1 MRFVA
6 LLGAAALAA
15 ALAAP
20 AAAQPERILDF
31 DSRIVV
37 AESGSMTVVETITAY
52 AAGEKIKRGIYR
64 DFPTIYDGPLGTR
77 VEVPFQVV
85 RVLRDGSSEA
95 YHTERREN
103 GVRVY
108 IGRSDTMLPHGVHTF
123 VLVYTT
129 SRQIGF
135 FADHDELYWN
145 VTGNGWELPIEHA
158 SATVVLPEA
167 VPRDRVHLEAYT
179 GFQGARDR
187 GYRSSIDPRGGD
199 AHFETTVPLE
209 ARQGLT
215 IVVDFPKGFVHEPT
229 REEKWEAF
237 RRSNAGLFVGA
248 GGLLAVLL
256 YYAIAWLL
264 VGRDPRRGTIIPLFE
279 PPLKMAP
286 ACVRYALEMGYD
298 KRCFTA
304 AVLDMAVK
312 GVLRIDEEDG
322 EYTLVRLSDDRSA
335 LSLDERRAAA
345 SLLTGERLKLTNAHH
360 TTIQKA
366 ISSLREAL
374 KLQYEGKM
382 FVANRRW
389 VIPGMV
395 LSVLAV
401 IAAAL
406 GGPSEQVGPLVFI
419 LIWLSGWTFGVFA
432 LLRGV
437 VQAWSAALRPGLSP
451 LSKIGTWGAALFITA
466 FSLPFVGGE
475 AMGLYFMARM
485 SSVWMPVLLLVLIG
499 SNFLFFDLLKRP
511 TRAGRALMDQIEGF
525 RMYLATAEGDRLA
538 QVQSPPRTPELFEKL
553 LPYALALGVE
563 NEWSEKFSDV
573 LAAAGRSEG
582 GYQPAWYRGSA
593 WSSLGAAGFASSMG
607 SSFSSAI
614 ASSATAPGSS
624 SGGGGS
630 SGGGSSGGGGGGG
643 GGGGW

>member
-6 LLGAAALAA
+6 WLGAAALAA

-37 AESGSMTVVETITAY
+37 AENGSMTVVETIAAY

-85 RVLRDGSSEA
+85 RVLRDGSDEA
-95 YHTERREN
+95 YHTERRKN

-179 GFQGARDR
+179 GFQGARER
-187 GYRSSIDPRGGD
+187 AYRSSIDPRGGD
-199 AHFETTVPLE
+199 AHFETTAPLD
-209 ARQGLT
+209 AQQGLT

-229 REEKWEAF
+229 REETWEAF
-237 RRSNAGLFVGA
+237 RRSNSGLFVGA
-248 GGLLAVLL
+248 AGLLAVLL
-256 YYAIAWLL
+256 YYAVAWLL

-304 AVLDMAVK
+304 AVIDMAVK

-335 LSLDERRAAA
+335 LSLDEKRAAA
-345 SLLTGERLKLTNAHH
+345 SLLAGERLKLTSARH

-437 VQAWSAALRPGLSP
+437 VQAWSAALRPGLSA
-451 LSKIGTWGAALFITA
+451 LSKIGTWGAALFTTA
-466 FSLPFVGGE
+466 FSLPFVVGE
-475 AMGLYFMARM
+475 ALGLYFMAQM

-525 RMYLATAEGDRLA
+525 RMYLATAEGERLG
-538 QVQSPPRTPELFEKL
+538 QLQSPPRTTELFEKL

-563 NEWSEKFSDV
+563 NEWSEKFADV
-573 LAAAGRSEG
+573 LAAAGRDDG
-582 GYQPAWYRGSA
+582 GYQPAWYQGSA

-624 SGGGGS
+624 SGGGG
-630 SGGGSSGGGGGGG
+630 GGGSSGGGGGGG